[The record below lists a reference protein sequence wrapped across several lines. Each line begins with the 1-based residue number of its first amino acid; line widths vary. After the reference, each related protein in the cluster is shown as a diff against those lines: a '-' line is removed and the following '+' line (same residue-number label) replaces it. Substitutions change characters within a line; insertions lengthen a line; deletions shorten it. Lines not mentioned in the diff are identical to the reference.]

1 MNIFIIFV
9 VQDMNKHIIPTTMNT
24 IIATTNTLTA
34 RHIAVI
40 SAKKGSTL
48 IGSAKAL
55 IIEEVKRQMR
65 NGTCHFLYVKK
76 DGSVREAFGTLN
88 AALCGKHINGRGQSP
103 ETWGCSC
110 YFDIEKGTF
119 RSFRW
124 QNIIDVLS

>member
-1 MNIFIIFV
+1 ME
-9 VQDMNKHIIPTTMNT
+9 T
-24 IIATTNTLTA
+24 IISTNNALVA
-34 RHIAVI
+34 RHIAVVSI
-40 SAKKGSTL
+40 KKDSPFMGIAKSML
-48 IGSAKAL
+48 
-55 IIEEVKRQMR
+55 IEEAKRQMR
-65 NGTCHFLYVKK
+65 NGTCHFIYMKK

-88 AALCGKHINGRGQSP
+88 PVLCNKHINGRGQSP

>member
-1 MNIFIIFV
+1 
-9 VQDMNKHIIPTTMNT
+9 MNT
-24 IIATTNTLTA
+24 TIITATNNALVA

-40 SAKKGSTL
+40 SAEKGSAL
-48 IGSAKAL
+48 MGSAKAL
-55 IIEEVKRQMR
+55 LIEEAKRQMR
-65 NGTCHFLYVKK
+65 AGTCHFLYVKK

-88 AALCGKHINGRGQSP
+88 VALCNKHINGRGQSP

-110 YFDIEKGTF
+110 YFDVEKGQF

>member
-1 MNIFIIFV
+1 MN
-9 VQDMNKHIIPTTMNT
+9 TT

-40 SAKKGSTL
+40 AAKKGSTL
-48 IGSAKAL
+48 MGSAKAL
-55 IIEEVKRQMR
+55 LIEEAKRQMR
-65 NGTCHFLYVKK
+65 NGTCHFIYMKK

-88 AALCGKHINGRGQSP
+88 AALCNKHINGRGQSP

-110 YFDIEKGTF
+110 YFDVEKGQF

-124 QNIIDVLS
+124 QNIIDILS